1 MRPNF
6 EIFIILYAEDYDDDN
21 DGIYDEYDND
31 DDNDGIPDVIV
42 SGKPNG
48 DIWTILKK
56 EILKIRCQTKHEKD
70 KSNMINTGAMLSW
83 DLTILINSKH

>member
-1 MRPNF
+1 MMVSRIAVSIPYLMHPNF
-6 EIFIILYAEDYDDDN
+6 KNLIILYAEDYDDDN

-56 EILKIRCQTKHEKD
+56 ENYEF
-70 KSNMINTGAMLSW
+70 
-83 DLTILINSKH
+83 